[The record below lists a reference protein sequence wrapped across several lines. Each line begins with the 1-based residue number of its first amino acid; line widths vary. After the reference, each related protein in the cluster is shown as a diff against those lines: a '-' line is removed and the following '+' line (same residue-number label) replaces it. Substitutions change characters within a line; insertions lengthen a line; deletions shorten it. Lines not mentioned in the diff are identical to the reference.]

1 MFEKVLIANRG
12 EIALR
17 VIRACKELGI
27 RTLAVYSEADI
38 DSLHVQLA
46 DESICIGAAPS
57 LESYLKIDRIMSA
70 AEIGDVDAIH
80 PGYGFLAEN
89 PHFAEVCESCN
100 IKFIGPPSRAMH
112 AMGDKNAARACAR
125 KAGVPVTPG
134 SDGIIETEE
143 EAMKIAKK
151 IGYPVMIKAAAGGGG
166 RGMRTA
172 HNEPSLQSAFHSA
185 RHEAQKAFGNDQM
198 YLEKLIA
205 NPHHIEFQIVADSH
219 GRIVHMGERDCS
231 IQRRNQKVI
240 EECPS
245 PLMTPSLRKKMGS
258 AAIKLAKSVGY
269 ENAGTI
275 EFLVDQDRRFYFMEM
290 NTRIQVEH
298 TVTEEVYACDLVK
311 EQIRIAAG
319 QPLSPHI
326 ARAVPRLHAI
336 QCRINAEDPAN
347 DFQPTPGR
355 IAFYYA
361 PGGRGVRIDSHV
373 YTGYTVPSYYDS
385 LIAKI
390 ITVGATRINA
400 IDRMRRALGEYYITG
415 IKTTVPFHAAM
426 MRNGD
431 FRDGNYDTGLLDRL
445 ISAGKLELASPQIR
459 LHE

>member
-1 MFEKVLIANRG
+1 MFDKILIANRG

-17 VIRACKELGI
+17 VIRACKELGV
-27 RTLAVYSEADI
+27 RTLAIYSEADV

-57 LESYLKIDRIMSA
+57 SESYLKIDRIMSA

-89 PHFAEVCESCN
+89 AHFAEVCESCK
-100 IKFIGPPSRAMH
+100 IKFIGPSVNAIQL
-112 AMGDKNAARACAR
+112 MGDKNSARACAR

-134 SDGIIETEE
+134 SDGIISDEK
-143 EAMKIAKK
+143 EAMKVAKK
-151 IGYPVMIKAAAGGGG
+151 IGYPVMIKAVAGGGG
-166 RGMRTA
+166 RGMRVA
-172 HNEPSLQSAFHSA
+172 HNEPSLQAGFHAA
-185 RHEAQKAFGNDQM
+185 RMEAEKAFGNGDVYM
-198 YLEKLIA
+198 ERFIVA
-205 NPHHIEFQIVADSH
+205 PHHIEFQIVADSH
-219 GRIVHMGERDCS
+219 GRIVHLGERDCS

-245 PLMTPSLRKKMGS
+245 PLMTPSLRRKMGN
-258 AAIKLAKSVGY
+258 AAVKLAKSVGY

-275 EFLVDQDRRFYFMEM
+275 EFLVDQNRYFYFMEM

-298 TVTEEVYACDLVK
+298 TVTEEVYGCDLVK

-326 ARAVPRLHAI
+326 VHAEPRLHAI
-336 QCRINAEDPAN
+336 ECRINAEDPAN
-347 DFQPTPGR
+347 NFQATPGR
-355 IAFYYA
+355 IDFYYA

-373 YTGYTVPSYYDS
+373 YTGYTVPPYYDS

-390 ITVGATRINA
+390 ITIGSTRINA
-400 IDRMRRALGEYYITG
+400 IDRMRRALDEYYITG

-426 MRNGD
+426 MRDGD
-431 FRDGNYDTGLLDRL
+431 FREGNYDTGFIDRL
-445 ISAGKLELASPQIR
+445 ISAGKLNLTTRP
-459 LHE
+459 L